1 MTNDQGRQW
10 YDSTYSID
18 ETQRRSSLE
27 EGDLLRL
34 LGTRRLLPAER
45 EDTES
50 DSDSEPE
57 LEPDSESELPD
68 IESDSEPELE
78 SESDEELEDDRRLL
92 LLGLLSSL
100 LFPFPLSFSLSFSL
114 SSSILLAI
122 PVFVL
127 NSSGI
132 STDGA
137 PLAFS
142 FASDFGFSSISVRE
156 GRET

>member
-1 MTNDQGRQW
+1 MFKVEKQENGSTVHIASMT
-10 YDSTYSID
+10 
-18 ETQRRSSLE
+18 TQRRSSLE

-34 LGTRRLLPAER
+34 LGTRRLLPTER
-45 EDTES
+45 DDTE
-50 DSDSEPE
+50 SDSEPE

-92 LLGLLSSL
+92 LFGLLSSL
-100 LFPFPLSFSLSFSL
+100 FFPFPLSFSLSFSL

-122 PVFVL
+122 PDFVL
-127 NSSGI
+127 NSSGT